1 MEMMILLQ
9 RVIVEIT
16 CIIPRTDFCVQD
28 DEVYLPFLFGHSK
41 YSSTSWNLNV
51 NKHETMKAGER
62 KSVCLGTLEN
72 EG

>member
-1 MEMMILLQ
+1 MWKLHVEYLGQTFVFKMMKYM
-9 RVIVEIT
+9 
-16 CIIPRTDFCVQD
+16 
-28 DEVYLPFLFGHSK
+28 YLSFLDTLK